1 MKQNRFKTGF
11 LKLLIVILFQGITKF
26 SFAIENH
33 PAGARSSALSHASV
47 SFSDLWATFHNQAGI
62 AAVSEFSAGFFYE
75 SKFGIDLLSLS
86 AGSVVLPSGNGA
98 FGVSFFQFGKKSYK
112 ENKLGVAYALQLSE
126 KWSAGIQLDYIAGVF
141 PENVRHKGF
150 ATFETGV
157 IYRPAEK
164 LHFGA
169 HLFNPVKGG
178 IQTLAGKQEMPVTFR
193 AGGNYRFGEMVLF
206 AFEAEKENKNPALV
220 KAGIEFLPV
229 ENLFL
234 RIGASG
240 RPFKYTAGFGYKT
253 EKISADIGF
262 GYHANLGTTPSVS
275 IQFQL

>member
-1 MKQNRFKTGF
+1 M
-11 LKLLIVILFQGITKF
+11 
-26 SFAIENH
+26 
-33 PAGARSSALSHASV
+33 
-47 SFSDLWATFHNQAGI
+47 
-62 AAVSEFSAGFFYE
+62 
-75 SKFGIDLLSLS
+75 
-86 AGSVVLPSGNGA
+86 
-98 FGVSFFQFGKKSYK
+98 
-112 ENKLGVAYALQLSE
+112 AYALQLSE

-157 IYRPAEK
+157 IYRPADK

-220 KAGIEFLPV
+220 KAGIEFC
-229 ENLFL
+229 
-234 RIGASG
+234 RQ
-240 RPFKYTAGFGYKT
+240 KT
-253 EKISADIGF
+253 CFCELALQAD
-262 GYHANLGTTPSVS
+262 HSNTPQDLA
-275 IQFQL
+275 IKRRKFRLT